1 MSWRKDGGE
10 EEMDARPPK
19 LGQGGKIK
27 SIRHHQKLCPD
38 RTKGKY
44 PHRPPSV
51 NVGLAEAPSC
61 GLRNKRCATM
71 WFGNRRALDN
81 AK

>member
-1 MSWRKDGGE
+1 
-10 EEMDARPPK
+10 MDARPPK
-19 LGQGGKIK
+19 LGQGEVKIK
-27 SIRHHQKLCPD
+27 SIRHQKLCPC
-38 RTKGKY
+38 RTKRKY

-71 WFGNRRALDN
+71 WSGSRRALDN